1 MSKEFWIFKTL
12 KTIGLALILGVSFTA
27 CGAGSIKWKEEVQ
40 LSDGKIII
48 VERETIYER
57 GGDEWAS
64 NRGGSKANEER
75 IQFAD
80 PNDSKKL
87 IEWQSVKKDRKNY
100 PEIPIVFDTK
110 SFQPNVFTALTTST
124 TCVVYSKY
132 VYKNGAWVEEQLPEQ
147 FEQHPTNLLFASQ
160 EDLPTLL
167 NLAEKNRRN
176 NEVGHSKVF
185 KQAGPNLKICSG

>member
-1 MSKEFWIFKTL
+1 MTKEFWLKVFKRF
-12 KTIGLALILGVSFTA
+12 GLVLILGASMTA

-40 LSDGKIII
+40 LSDGKIIV

-64 NRGGSKANEER
+64 NRGGSKAKEER
-75 IQFAD
+75 IRFTD

-87 IEWQSVKKDRKNY
+87 IEWRSIKKDRQTY

-110 SFQPNVFTALTTST
+110 SFQPNIFTALATST

-132 VYKNGAWVEEQLPEQ
+132 VYQKGVWVEEKLPEQ
-147 FEQHPTNLLFASQ
+147 FEQHATNLLFASQ
-160 EDLPTLL
+160 ENLPKLL
-167 NLAEKNRRN
+167 NLVEKNRRN
-176 NEVGHSKVF
+176 NEIGHSKVF
-185 KQAGPNLKICSG
+185 KQAGPNLKVCSG